1 MSKTQYEVSSA
12 THQWV
17 RAIAP
22 GAAVNTV
29 LVVESA
35 SLKEARNGPFWMLDL
50 KDATGSLSAR
60 VWSPL
65 SQMFTDIPVG
75 SLVVVEGRA
84 ERYREQ
90 IQCSVT
96 GLRVLDEEETAGV
109 DASIFMPA
117 SARSPLIMLEELE
130 AMADAVFVH
139 APWKDFMRR
148 VLRDE
153 DVRPRLLKASAARGI
168 HHARVGGLLE
178 HTLGVARLCLH
189 FVELYPQLD
198 RQTLL
203 AGAICHDLGKLWELT
218 SGLTT
223 DYTDEGRL
231 AGHIF
236 LGLERLRPHME
247 AAGLEEPLRLHLQH
261 LVLSHHGQYEFG
273 SPRLPQTAEALAL
286 HYADNVDAKMDQCR
300 ALFGDMAPQEAAW
313 SPFQRSLE
321 RAMYRAPRTPDDS
334 AVPDERSTVFAAD
347 VDDNVLQ
354 GDLPQDD
361 FPQSGFVEDA
371 VPAAGFVEEDI
382 PQIDFPEV
390 DIPADDFPEVDIS
403 DMPDYTD
410 DPGPDD
416 LLQCVPECLPDVPD
430 VPDVPDLP
438 DVVDVPDPA
447 DKPVMPDAPDLA
459 DVPEVREMSD
469 ESGAIAVSDPEP
481 DDAPEAS
488 EPAPEEHAKT
498 KKSRLEARQCSLL

>member
-1 MSKTQYEVSSA
+1 MSKTQYEVSAA

-17 RAIAP
+17 RGITP
-22 GAAVNTV
+22 GTPVDTV

-75 SLVVVEGRA
+75 SLVAVEGRS

-96 GLRVLDEEETAGV
+96 ALRVLDEDETAGV

-139 APWKDFMRR
+139 EPWKLFIRR

-198 RQTLL
+198 RQALL

-218 SGLTT
+218 TGLTT

-261 LVLSHHGQYEFG
+261 LVLSHHGQYEYG

-300 ALFGDMAPQEAAW
+300 SLFGDMEPQDAAW

-321 RAMYRAPRTPDDS
+321 RAMYRAPRTPEGV
-334 AVPDERSTVFAAD
+334 VPDEQAEPLDVSEPDPQADREENTEDYTVQDAD
-347 VDDNVLQ
+347 F
-354 GDLPQDD
+354 PQDD
-361 FPQSGFVEDA
+361 
-371 VPAAGFVEEDI
+371 VPEAYLENLPDELSAGVL
-382 PQIDFPEV
+382 V
-390 DIPADDFPEVDIS
+390 DLDDL
-403 DMPDYTD
+403 
-410 DPGPDD
+410 PDD
-416 LLQCVPECLPDVPD
+416 LPADLAGAPDLDMPAYLDDAPGPEEFPECLPDMIPD
-430 VPDVPDLP
+430 EAAGMTVSTEAVAPMPNLTVTPDTPVAAKTPAESRKTVDPDG
-438 DVVDVPDPA
+438 A
-447 DKPVMPDAPDLA
+447 G
-459 DVPEVREMSD
+459 D
-469 ESGAIAVSDPEP
+469 EAET
-481 DDAPEAS
+481 
-488 EPAPEEHAKT
+488 EEHPKT
-498 KKSRLEARQCSLL
+498 KKPRLEARQCSLL